1 MKVATKSI
9 NRLDILNSIM
19 RILKADKIYK
29 VINYRQQSEDKIKQF
44 IYPYLL
50 EETINLYQG
59 RFNISEATAKKRVKK
74 DLKWEGDVGTTV
86 ENKLFL
92 GTYHRPDMTIDF
104 GKDMTIAIEIKRGK
118 KGSSVREGIGQSVV
132 YASLFDFVVYLYID
146 TSKEKRIRNSHT
158 GGREKE
164 LIVSLWEN
172 YNILFEVI

>member
-1 MKVATKSI
+1 MK
-9 NRLDILNSIM
+9 
-19 RILKADKIYK
+19 ILKSDKIYK
-29 VINYRQQSEDKIKQF
+29 VINYREQNEDKIKQF

-50 EETINLYQG
+50 EEVIKLYQD
-59 RFNISEATAKKRVKK
+59 RFSISEARAKKRVKK

-104 GKDMTIAIEIKRGK
+104 GNKTSIAIEIKRGK
-118 KGSSVREGIGQSVV
+118 KGSSVREGIGQSIV
-132 YASLFDFVVYLYID
+132 YSTLFDFVVYLYID

>member
-1 MKVATKSI
+1 MKITAKSKV
-9 NRLDILNSIM
+9 RTDIILTVM
-19 RILKADKIYK
+19 RVLKSDKIYE

-50 EETINLYQG
+50 EEIIKLYQG
-59 RFNISEATAKKRVKK
+59 RFSISEATAKKRVKK

-104 GKDMTIAIEIKRGK
+104 GNNMSIAIEIKRGK
-118 KGSSVREGIGQSVV
+118 KGSSVREGIGQSIV
-132 YASLFDFVVYLYID
+132 YSTLFDFVVYLYID